1 MKLSGDPRALLFL
14 GLDQSTADV
23 RKRLLRQFA
32 IGDVDARTDVS
43 GKGIIR
49 VKSRHSSTKNPSI
62 LTIMSPEA
70 ILHLERFPSLD
81 RTSIGLHAMLQ
92 ILGVHAPRPPEIGRA
107 SCRERVTFC
116 VV

>member
-49 VKSRHSSTKNPSI
+49 VKSRHSLIKNQSI

-70 ILHLERFPSLD
+70 IQYLERFPYLA
-81 RTSIGLHAMLQ
+81 RTCIGLHAIFEFLRE
-92 ILGVHAPRPPEIGRA
+92 LATLPP
-107 SCRERVTFC
+107 V
-116 VV
+116 